1 MICLALASAALA
13 IPPRTSGALAPLR
26 LDAEFYG
33 AAVPAAYLNQSLGS
47 QIAAGEAAGQAATGA
62 GVVVALIDNGVDP
75 FNPALR
81 DALLGSQGWNF
92 YDNSPAWSAW
102 SGLASNGQPLSSVL
116 QTIASTGTCPLIRPA
131 PLKANIILD
140 GNAVPLDSD
149 QDSTGEVFALM
160 SKLEQCEPSFGHGTA
175 VAGLIHLI
183 APQAKILPINAFG
196 PNGRATPAAIAAA
209 IRYAMAHH
217 ANVINLSFTSPHRY
231 AAIEAAVAAAQA
243 QGIVVVASAGNSGV
257 ETPFYPAAL
266 PGVLSAGAIDGCGA
280 RAPAP
285 CLPDPLLLRASFSN
299 YDPPAGILDADVA
312 APGVRLLTTFPG
324 FGLVWAESTGTS
336 FSAALV
342 SGEAALLVQLGQ
354 TRADIVD
361 EIEGTA
367 DPAVPGD
374 ADGGLGHGLIQ
385 ILGALRLAH

>member
-13 IPPRTSGALAPLR
+13 IPPRTGALAPLR

-33 AAVPAAYLNQSLGS
+33 VSVPSAYLKQSLGS
-47 QIAAGEAAGQAATGA
+47 QIAAGEAAWQTATGA
-62 GVVVALIDNGVDP
+62 GVIVALIDNGVDP

-92 YDNSPAWSAW
+92 YDNSANWSAW
-102 SGLASNGQPLSSVL
+102 SELAPNGQPLGGVL
-116 QTIASTGTCPLIRPA
+116 KAIASSGTCPFIQPA
-131 PLKANIILD
+131 PLKANIILN
-140 GNAVPLDSD
+140 GITEPFDSD
-149 QDSTGEVFALM
+149 QDSTGEVLALM
-160 SKLEQCEPSFGHGTA
+160 TKLEKCEPGFGHGTA
-175 VAGLIHLI
+175 VAGLIHLV

-209 IRYAMAHH
+209 IRYAIARH
-217 ANVINLSFTSPHRY
+217 ANVINLSFTSPQRY
-231 AAIEAAVAAAQA
+231 AVIEAAVAAAQA
-243 QGIVVVASAGNSGV
+243 HGIVVVTAAGNSA
-257 ETPFYPAAL
+257 TDAPFYPAAL
-266 PGVLSAGAIDGCGA
+266 PDVLSVGAIDGCGA
-280 RAPAP
+280 AAPAP
-285 CLPDPLLLRASFSN
+285 CLANPFLLRAGFSN

-324 FGLVWAESTGTS
+324 FGLIWAESTGTS

-354 TRADIVD
+354 SRADIVN

-367 DPAVPGD
+367 DPAIPGD
-374 ADGGLGHGLIQ
+374 ADGSLGHGLIQ

>member
-1 MICLALASAALA
+1 MVCLALAAAALA
-13 IPPRTSGALAPLR
+13 IPPRTTGTLAPLR

-33 AAVPAAYLNQSLGS
+33 APVPSAYLNQSLGA
-47 QIAAGEAAGQAATGA
+47 QIAAGEAAWQAATGA

-75 FNPALR
+75 FNPALSG
-81 DALLGSQGWNF
+81 ALLGSQGWNF
-92 YDNSPAWSAW
+92 YDNSPNWSAW
-102 SGLASNGQPLSSVL
+102 AELAPNSQQLGGVLKAMASSGA
-116 QTIASTGTCPLIRPA
+116 CPSIQPA
-131 PLKANIILD
+131 PLKASIVLN
-140 GNAVPLDSD
+140 GVSAPLDSD
-149 QDSTGEVFALM
+149 QDSTGAVLALM

-175 VAGLIHLI
+175 VAGLIHLV

-196 PNGRATPAAIAAA
+196 PNGQATPAAIAAA
-209 IRYAMAHH
+209 IRYAISHH
-217 ANVINLSFTSPHRY
+217 ANVINLSFTSPQRY
-231 AAIEAAVAAAQA
+231 TAIEAAVAAAQA
-243 QGIVVVASAGNSGV
+243 HGVVVVAAAGNSGV
-257 ETPFYPAAL
+257 DTPFYPAAL

-280 RAPAP
+280 AAPAP
-285 CLPDPLLLRASFSN
+285 CLADPFLLRAGFSN

-324 FGLVWAESTGTS
+324 FGLIWAEASGTS

-354 TRADIVD
+354 TRREIVN

-367 DPAVPGD
+367 DPAILGD